1 MEDQNEIFKQLNICE
16 YTIEER
22 FFSRRNDVCKLHA
35 RRMDGGDFFIV
46 LKKFTCGNIQDEFMV
61 INALQGIR
69 VPKILAKSGNTF
81 CLEYINGPTLL
92 SAFEASE
99 AKCEPCNELL
109 KKFVDFLKSFYDSM
123 IYTSDMVYSNKG
135 NPKMQKFENLNKLL
149 SADLQLP
156 INGVDKSIIENI
168 DDIKVLK
175 VLLICHN
182 DEETESLQKYFSK
195 YDTLTAV
202 SSARGLLDIMASDT
216 SKGNALKILSEK
228 TGVDLSKAI
237 AFGDNYNDI
246 EMLKCVGMP
255 IAMGNSVEDVKSCIL
270 LAGQWVQQTYH
281 QQVRKNKSLY
291 SSG

>member
-123 IYTSDMVYSNKG
+123 PGSIYGDVNFRNFIVGDGGIY
-135 NPKMQKFENLNKLL
+135 
-149 SADLQLP
+149 
-156 INGVDKSIIENI
+156 
-168 DDIKVLK
+168 
-175 VLLICHN
+175 
-182 DEETESLQKYFSK
+182 
-195 YDTLTAV
+195 
-202 SSARGLLDIMASDT
+202 
-216 SKGNALKILSEK
+216 
-228 TGVDLSKAI
+228 GVDLENVHSGLKETDIGKAA
-237 AFGDNYNDI
+237 AFLLTYNPAFTDYKKDMAEILIQYSAAQMNLDI
-246 EMLKCVGMP
+246 SSIMDAAEKEFQNIQLRR
-255 IAMGNSVEDVKSCIL
+255 N
-270 LAGQWVQQTYH
+270 
-281 QQVRKNKSLY
+281 RKN
-291 SSG
+291 

>member
-1 MEDQNEIFKQLNICE
+1 MIDYKLCVCDMDGTLLDSKGLITQENETVLKKLQQMGLEIIIASGRVDLMVKSFIKQLNLRGHVISCNGGLIRN
-16 YTIEER
+16 IETGEIIY
-22 FFSRRNDVCKLHA
+22 SKI
-35 RRMDGGDFFIV
+35 MDKAAVKEIIMYCLDYSIDF
-46 LKKFTCGNIQDEFMV
+46 
-61 INALQGIR
+61 
-69 VPKILAKSGNTF
+69 
-81 CLEYINGPTLL
+81 
-92 SAFEASE
+92 
-99 AKCEPCNELL
+99 
-109 KKFVDFLKSFYDSM
+109 M

-255 IAMGNSVEDVKSCIL
+255 IAMGNSVEDVKSCAKYITKSNNESGV
-270 LAGQWVQQTYH
+270 AYAI
-281 QQVRKNKSLY
+281 NKYVL
-291 SSG
+291 GE